1 MAETSWPST
10 VTDASDTL
18 CTTARIREAGKR
30 IIARP
35 MSLPARIGRFQ
46 ILERIGEGAM
56 GVVYRGRDDSLD
68 RDVALKVMLARAA
81 GPEDEERFLREA
93 RAVARLQ
100 HPNIVTIYEL
110 GEHEGSPFIAM
121 EFLEGV
127 DLQRAITGG
136 MRPNPRATLPIVLQ
150 LLAGLGHAHEN
161 GIVHRDVKPSN
172 LFLPRGRP
180 AKIMD
185 FGVARLGGATTSSG
199 LIVGTPNYMSPEQVS
214 AGNVDGRSDL
224 FSAGLI
230 LYELVT
236 GEKAF
241 QGDSVVSLMY
251 KIAHEDP
258 DLRLI
263 PRGAKWDRLRAV
275 LTRAFFKD
283 AVRRYPTAAAMAAD
297 LTLALQDL
305 GGPLDDTA
313 ASDKGM
319 LRRTSYTAPGA
330 TRTAGGSAP
339 SASAARPGPPPAAA
353 PAPPSVPVAAEVPT
367 HRAGPRA
374 AVLAVALLAVI
385 AAGMAVR
392 LVWPRGGS
400 GRATPAPSATSPG
413 GGGSLVSG
421 GARLSSPSV
430 APPSAPPARPRPSPM
445 PATPA
450 SAPPRAVVSAP
461 PLSPAPEA
469 TRVGG
474 GSSATAQLDR
484 ASDLYE
490 RGRYAAALAEAKA
503 VLGREPGNRE
513 AKSLVEDIE
522 ADMAVAARLKQAQEA
537 MRRGDRE
544 EALAQVRAG
553 LAVKNNDGR
562 LLSLFKELTQ

>member
-1 MAETSWPST
+1 M
-10 VTDASDTL
+10 D
-18 CTTARIREAGKR
+18 
-30 IIARP
+30 
-35 MSLPARIGRFQ
+35 LPPQIGRF
-46 ILERIGEGAM
+46 RVTGRVGEGAM
-56 GVVYRGRDDSLD
+56 GVVFRGRDDSLD
-68 RDVALKVMLARAA
+68 RDVALKVMRVKAA
-81 GPEDEERFLREA
+81 GPEDRERFLREA
-93 RAVARLQ
+93 RAIARLQ
-100 HPNIVTIYEL
+100 HPNIITVYEL

-121 EFLEGV
+121 ELLEGV
-127 DLQRAITGG
+127 DLQRAIEAGL
-136 MRPNPRATLPIVLQ
+136 RPNPRATLPIVLQ

-185 FGVARLGGATTSSG
+185 FGVARLGGGTTTSG
-199 LIVGTPNYMSPEQVS
+199 LIVGTPNYMSPEQVT
-214 AGNVDGRSDL
+214 AGTVDGRSDL

-241 QGDSVVSLMY
+241 QGESVVSLMY

-258 DLRLI
+258 DLTLI

-283 AVRRYPTAAAMAAD
+283 AVRRYPSAAAMSAD
-297 LTLALQDL
+297 LALALQDL
-305 GGPLDDTA
+305 GGALDDAA

-319 LRRTSYTAPGA
+319 IRRVSYTAPAPTPASTGA
-330 TRTAGGSAP
+330 PTA
-339 SASAARPGPPPAAA
+339 PPLA
-353 PAPPSVPVAAEVPT
+353 PAPPSVAA
-367 HRAGPRA
+367 AAPRA
-374 AVLAVALLAVI
+374 PQPPASRRAAIIGVAVLGATAVALVVL
-385 AAGMAVR
+385 
-392 LVWPRGGS
+392 LVWPRGGA
-400 GRATPAPSATSPG
+400 GRPTPAPSMAPRREG
-413 GGGSLVSG
+413 DVLVSR
-421 GARLSSPSV
+421 GARLASPSL
-430 APPSAPPARPRPSPM
+430 APPSLAPVDRGPSPAVPARPPT
-445 PATPA
+445 TPRTVI
-450 SAPPRAVVSAP
+450 SAPAPAGVERAAEAP
-461 PLSPAPEA
+461 A
-469 TRVGG
+469 
-474 GSSATAQLDR
+474 ATAQIDR

-503 VLGREPGNRE
+503 VLRREPGNRE

-522 ADMAVAARLKQAQEA
+522 ADMAVAARLKQAQDA

-562 LLSLFKELTQ
+562 LLALFKELTQ

>member
-1 MAETSWPST
+1 
-10 VTDASDTL
+10 
-18 CTTARIREAGKR
+18 
-30 IIARP
+30 
-35 MSLPARIGRFQ
+35 MSLPPRIGRFR
-46 ILERIGEGAM
+46 ILDRVGEGAM

-68 RDVALKVMLARAA
+68 RDVALKVMLAKAA

-100 HPNIVTIYEL
+100 HPNIITIYEL

-121 EFLEGV
+121 ELLEGV
-127 DLQRAITGG
+127 DLQRAIAGG

-283 AVRRYPTAAAMAAD
+283 AVRRYPTAAAMSAD

-319 LRRTSYTAPGA
+319 LRRSSYTAPVA
-330 TRTAGGSAP
+330 ARASPASAP
-339 SASAARPGPPPAAA
+339 PARDARPDQPPAAP
-353 PAPPSVPVAAEVPT
+353 PAPPSVPAAAAPRT
-367 HRAGPRA
+367 GPRP
-374 AVLAVALLAVI
+374 AVLAVALLVVI
-385 AAGMAVR
+385 AAGMVVL
-392 LVWPRGGS
+392 LVWPRGGPQ
-400 GRATPAPSATSPG
+400 RPTPAPSVAPPG

-430 APPSAPPARPRPSPM
+430 AAPSEAPSRARPSPT
-445 PATPA
+445 PLTPA

-461 PLSPAPEA
+461 APSPAET
-469 TRVGG
+469 TRVAA

-503 VLGREPGNRE
+503 VLGRDPGNRE

>member
-1 MAETSWPST
+1 MN
-10 VTDASDTL
+10 
-18 CTTARIREAGKR
+18 
-30 IIARP
+30 
-35 MSLPARIGRFQ
+35 LPPRIGRFRV
-46 ILERIGEGAM
+46 LERVGEGAM

-68 RDVALKVMLARAA
+68 RDVALKVMLAKAA

-100 HPNIVTIYEL
+100 HPNIITIYEL
-110 GEHEGSPFIAM
+110 GEHDGSPFIAM
-121 EFLEGV
+121 ELLEGV
-127 DLQRAITGG
+127 DLQRAIAGG

-214 AGNVDGRSDL
+214 GGTVDGRSDL

-258 DLRLI
+258 DVRLI

-283 AVRRYPTAAAMAAD
+283 AVRRYPTAAAMSAD
-297 LTLALQDL
+297 LALALQDL
-305 GGPLDDTA
+305 GGALDDAA

-319 LRRTSYTAPGA
+319 LRRTSYTAPVA
-330 TRTAGGSAP
+330 ARTAGASAP
-339 SASAARPGPPPAAA
+339 ITSDARPDPPPAA
-353 PAPPSVPVAAEVPT
+353 PGPPSGPPAA
-367 HRAGPRA
+367 AGPPRSSWPRP
-374 AVLAVALLAVI
+374 AVLGVALLA
-385 AAGMAVR
+385 A
-392 LVWPRGGS
+392 
-400 GRATPAPSATSPG
+400 
-413 GGGSLVSG
+413 GGSLVSG

-430 APPSAPPARPRPSPM
+430 APPSAAPPRPRPSPTAM
-445 PATPA
+445 APV
-450 SAPPRAVVSAP
+450 SAPPRVVVSAP
-461 PLSPAPEA
+461 APFA
-469 TRVGG
+469 PTDPPRVAA

-484 ASDLYE
+484 AGDLYE

-553 LAVKNNDGR
+553 LAVKSNDGR

>member
-1 MAETSWPST
+1 MD
-10 VTDASDTL
+10 V
-18 CTTARIREAGKR
+18 
-30 IIARP
+30 
-35 MSLPARIGRFQ
+35 PAQIGRFR
-46 ILERIGEGAM
+46 ILDRVGEGAM
-56 GVVYRGRDDSLD
+56 GVVFRGRDEALD
-68 RDVALKVMLARAA
+68 RDVALKVMRARAT
-81 GPEDEERFLREA
+81 GPEDRERFLREA

-100 HPNIVTIYEL
+100 HPNIITVYEL
-110 GEHEGSPFIAM
+110 GEHDGSPFIAM
-121 EFLEGV
+121 ELLEGV
-127 DLQRAITGG
+127 DLQRAIEGG
-136 MRPNPRATLPIVLQ
+136 LRPNPRATLPIVLQ

-214 AGNVDGRSDL
+214 GTGVDGRSDL

-283 AVRRYPTAAAMAAD
+283 AVRRYPTAAAMSAD
-297 LTLALQDL
+297 LSLALQDL
-305 GGPLDDTA
+305 GGPLDDEA

-319 LRRTSYTAPGA
+319 IRRASFAAPPTLAPTAPPA
-330 TRTAGGSAP
+330 VRTPPPPEPARPAALP
-339 SASAARPGPPPAAA
+339 MAAKAARPAWRQPAVIGVAVLIVIAAA
-353 PAPPSVPVAAEVPT
+353 MVVLVVRPPGASSPTPAPP
-367 HRAGPRA
+367 RPRA
-374 AVLAVALLAVI
+374 D
-385 AAGMAVR
+385 GD
-392 LVWPRGGS
+392 P
-400 GRATPAPSATSPG
+400 
-413 GGGSLVSG
+413 LVSG
-421 GARLSSPSV
+421 KARLASPSTAAPSPARSE
-430 APPSAPPARPRPSPM
+430 APPSAFPSPVATPRA
-445 PATPA
+445 PATPRVA
-450 SAPPRAVVSAP
+450 STAPATADTGDGDRVA
-461 PLSPAPEA
+461 EA
-469 TRVGG
+469 A
-474 GSSATAQLDR
+474 SATAQLDR

-503 VLGREPGNRE
+503 VLRREPANRE